1 MRLFL
6 QECDDPCCNART
18 CRPRDG
24 AQCTKG
30 ECCTN
35 TCQFKAYG
43 TRCRSSSGQCDI
55 EEYCSG
61 ESSECPTDVYK
72 QDGTSCNN
80 NQAYCF
86 SGECQTY
93 DDQCQYHFGSSEWS
107 DMRICQCFLWVN
119 RESLSLSIDQ
129 NTPGHPQCLPTLEL
143 SLYYGCF
150 VSAMDTVCVHQV
162 GSRRPPHWYLSDIMD
177 YPTIETC
184 YQTPAAHCNGV
195 RCGPVHLK
203 IWTPCLVFCETF

>member
-1 MRLFL
+1 MALGKETKCVTAAVQRYDIAFDPFYLFYLPLVLLSLFMGVLSCIFVWLFL

-30 ECCTN
+30 ECCTS

-61 ESSECPTDVYK
+61 ESSECPADVYK

-93 DDQCQYHFGSSEWS
+93 DDQCQYHFGSSE
-107 DMRICQCFLWVN
+107 
-119 RESLSLSIDQ
+119 
-129 NTPGHPQCLPTLEL
+129 
-143 SLYYGCF
+143 
-150 VSAMDTVCVHQV
+150 
-162 GSRRPPHWYLSDIMD
+162 
-177 YPTIETC
+177 
-184 YQTPAAHCNGV
+184 
-195 RCGPVHLK
+195 
-203 IWTPCLVFCETF
+203 